1 MIEDVNNKLRE
12 QIDQNAS
19 KEREQL
25 VLNTKLLDIP
35 QLTKQAQKSEEAK
48 KKLET
53 QMLDINL
60 KCEQLE
66 KINNSFTDKQLE
78 TQQKLE
84 NIRKEKLNL
93 IEKTKDL
100 SLDITKR
107 DAVINELKL
116 QLSNA
121 IEKSKELQGKMDGMI
136 QSLSQNGND
145 KEKQSDEYQNILL
158 QQIKDKNIEIETL
171 KQQLTYQKVKLQK
184 TI

>member
-1 MIEDVNNKLRE
+1 MIEEVNNKLRE
-12 QIDQNAS
+12 QIDINAR

-93 IEKTKDL
+93 IKARDNVEKHKELNAYEVKVFRQLREKYDL
-100 SLDITKR
+100 S
-107 DAVINELKL
+107 
-116 QLSNA
+116 
-121 IEKSKELQGKMDGMI
+121 IEKNEMSSNQKNETELTNNAKITLERIKKG
-136 QSLSQNGND
+136 D
-145 KEKQSDEYQNILL
+145 KFQ
-158 QQIKDKNIEIETL
+158 
-171 KQQLTYQKVKLQK
+171 V
-184 TI
+184 